1 MKILRQILFP
11 AVFAVLLA
19 PGSACFADTFRHE
32 QTKALLHGYAT
43 SKTADGN
50 TIVHTQ
56 EKGVVGLNLAEWRIT
71 TDRLGRNNKVV
82 VLTVDDKIMLQIETD
97 ALVEAITKS
106 ADQGPLFI
114 LLEIDTPGGRVDFTR
129 RICGAIAQMDT
140 CPVFAFVRG
149 GEYGGAISAGAAV
162 ALACNKIYMANG
174 TVIGAAAPIVAGK
187 AGPRDLKESYGEE
200 VGEKLSSA
208 WRTYLASLAQQNN
221 RPGLLACAMVDRDI
235 EVVEVSQA
243 EHRLFI
249 DPVNI
254 TQQQQL
260 VHTWSKKGSLLTL
273 TAEDAVKCEIADKV
287 VGSREELLRYLE
299 AGKAEIVT
307 DDSFQE
313 ASRQFRRAK
322 LRFNQ
327 LSKSLDLNIKQLQQ
341 TDIRV
346 RALKLLNDIRKD
358 YKSLVTLAKHYPD
371 LHINVQLLEAQL
383 NTAEALYQQ
392 AKMRR

>member
-1 MKILRQILFP
+1 MKILQQILF
-11 AVFAVLLA
+11 AVVLVVLLA
-19 PGSACFADTFRHE
+19 AGPAGRADTFSNR
-32 QTKALLHGYAT
+32 QTKEVFHGYAT
-43 SKTADGN
+43 SAVVDGN
-50 TIVHTQ
+50 IVVYTQ
-56 EKGVVGLNLAEWRIT
+56 EKGAVGLNLAEWRIT
-71 TDRLGRNNKVV
+71 ADRLGRNNKVII
-82 VLTVDDKIMLQIETD
+82 LTVDDKLMLQIETD

-114 LLEIDTPGGRVDFTR
+114 LLEIDTPGGRIDFTR

-140 CPVFAFVRG
+140 CPVFALVRG

-162 ALACNKIYMANG
+162 ALACDKIYMTAG

-221 RPGLLACAMVDRDI
+221 RPGLIACAMVDRDI
-235 EVVEVSQA
+235 EVVEVSDA
-243 EHRLFI
+243 DHKIFI
-249 DPVNI
+249 DPVDI
-254 TQQQQL
+254 APQQQL
-260 VHTWSKKGSLLTL
+260 VRTWSKKGSLLTL
-273 TAEDAVKCEIADKV
+273 TAEDAIKCEIADKV
-287 VGSREELLRYLE
+287 VGSREELLRYLD
-299 AGKAEIVT
+299 ADKAEIVT

-327 LSKSLDLNIKQLQQ
+327 LSKSLDLNIKELQQ
-341 TDIRV
+341 THIRV

-358 YKSLVTLAKHYPD
+358 YKSLVTLARHYPD
-371 LHINVQLLEAQL
+371 LHINVRLLQTQL
-383 NTAEALYQQ
+383 NTAEAMYQQ
-392 AKMRR
+392 AKMGR

>member
-1 MKILRQILFP
+1 MKRLEQMLFTGFC
-11 AVFAVLLA
+11 AALFTFRA
-19 PGSACFADTFRHE
+19 ACFGDTFTNQE
-32 QTKALLHGYAT
+32 TKEVLHGYAT
-43 SKTADGN
+43 SAAVDGN
-50 TIVHTQ
+50 TVVHTQ

-71 TDRLGRNNKVV
+71 ADRLGRNNKVI
-82 VLTVDDKIMLQIETD
+82 VLTIDDKIMLQIETD
-97 ALVEAITKS
+97 ALVEAIGRS
-106 ADQGPLFI
+106 ADAGPLFI

-129 RICGAIAQMDT
+129 RICAAITQRNN
-140 CPVFAFVRG
+140 CPVVAFIMG
-149 GEYGGAISAGAAV
+149 GQYGGALSAGAA
-162 ALACNKIYMANG
+162 AAFACDNIYMANN
-174 TVIGAAAPIVAGK
+174 TVIGAAAAVTMGGNGLK
-187 AGPRDLKESYGEE
+187 DLKDSYGEE

-243 EHRLFI
+243 DHRLFI
-249 DPVNI
+249 DPVNM
-254 TQQQQL
+254 TPQQQL

-287 VGSREELLRYLE
+287 VSSREELLRYLE
-299 AGKAEIVT
+299 ADKAEIVT

-313 ASRQFRRAK
+313 ASRQFRRVK

-371 LHINVQLLEAQL
+371 LHINVQLLETQL

>member
-149 GEYGGAISAGAAV
+149 VEYGGAISAGAAV
-162 ALACNKIYMANG
+162 ALACDKIYMANG

-187 AGPRDLKESYGEE
+187 AGPRDLKESYGED

-243 EHRLFI
+243 DHRLFI
-249 DPVNI
+249 DPVNM
-254 TQQQQL
+254 TPQQQL

-273 TAEDAVKCEIADKV
+273 TAGDAVKCEIADKV
-287 VGSREELLRYLE
+287 VSSREELLRYLE
-299 AGKAEIVT
+299 ADKAEIVT

-313 ASRQFRRAK
+313 ASRKFRRAK